1 MSGDGYGR
9 SIGRMVRKSR
19 AVAVEKVYFAGFV
32 DGVQKFNQPMH
43 TRPIKTK
50 SVRKLMLNYLGLQT
64 V

>member
-1 MSGDGYGR
+1 
-9 SIGRMVRKSR
+9 MVRKSR

-43 TRPIKTK
+43 TKPIKTK